1 MVNLEWYRTFKAIYE
16 KGTLTAA
23 AEALFISQP
32 GVSLHLSS
40 LENYVGAKLFDRV
53 AKKMV
58 PTERGKVLYNG
69 IIEPLLKLEE
79 IEELIHKST
88 KEDIPTISIGMC
100 FETFQH
106 ILEKYLHTLNFNV
119 ISSFSDYQ
127 DLLKKLEKG
136 IVDIVITPHKTE
148 IKGIKYL
155 PIGKEMIVLIGSKE
169 IDKQAF
175 NSVLKTKDKSNILQF
190 FKGEKWYGASSDN
203 EHFKRFWQVNF
214 NSLPDFRAN
223 YIVPNFKSIINSLCI
238 GSGLAI
244 VPDFLC
250 KKEVEEGKLQILWKG
265 EAPITNQL
273 YFAYR
278 KNSIYENQ
286 LKKILTIFEKEMGI
300 AAK

>member
-1 MVNLEWYRTFKAIYE
+1 MVNLEWYRTYKAIYD

-40 LENYVGAKLFDRV
+40 LENHVGTKLFDRV

-58 PTERGKVLYNG
+58 ATEQGKVLYNALY
-69 IIEPLLKLEE
+69 EPLLKLEE
-79 IEELIHKST
+79 IEKRFQKST
-88 KEDIPTISIGMC
+88 ELEVPTINIGMC

-106 ILEKYLHTLNFNV
+106 ILERHLHTLNFNI

-127 DLLKKLEKG
+127 NLLKDLEKG
-136 IVDIVITPHKTE
+136 FMDVVITPKKID
-148 IKGIKYL
+148 IKGIVYE
-155 PIGKEMIVLIGSKE
+155 PIASETIVLIGSAD
-169 IDKQAF
+169 IDKVVF
-175 NSVLKTKDKSNILQF
+175 TNEIKKRSIVDLKLFLREK
-190 FKGEKWYGASSDN
+190 KWYGASSDN
-203 EHFKRFWQVNF
+203 EHTKRFWQANF

-223 YIVPNFKSIINSLCI
+223 YIVPNFKSIINSLSY

-250 KKEVEEGKLQILWKG
+250 QKEIENNKLQLLWKG
-265 EAPITNQL
+265 NSPIVNKL

-278 KNSIYENQ
+278 KNSIYKKQ
-286 LKKILTIFEKEMGI
+286 LDKILNIFKEEMS
-300 AAK
+300 

>member
-1 MVNLEWYRTFKAIYE
+1 MVNLEWYRTYKAIYD

-40 LENYVGAKLFDRV
+40 LENYVGAKLFDRI

-58 PTERGKVLYNG
+58 PTEQGKVLYNALC
-69 IIEPLLKLEE
+69 EPLLRLEE
-79 IEELIHKST
+79 IEKRFQKST
-88 KEDIPTISIGMC
+88 ELEVPTINIGMC

-106 ILEKYLHTLNFNV
+106 ILEKHLHTFNFNM

-127 DLLKKLEKG
+127 NLLKDLEKG
-136 IVDIVITPHKTE
+136 FMDVVITPKKID
-148 IKGIKYL
+148 IKGVVFE
-155 PIGKEMIVLIGSKE
+155 PIARETIVLIGSAD
-169 IDKQAF
+169 IDKVAF
-175 NSVLKTKDKSNILQF
+175 ENEIKTRDLSHLKQF
-190 FKGEKWYGASSDN
+190 LREKKWYGASSDN
-203 EHFKRFWQVNF
+203 EHSKRFWQANF

-223 YIVPNFKSIINSLCI
+223 YIVPNFKSIINSLCY

-250 KKEVEEGKLQILWKG
+250 KKEIEDNKLQLLWKG
-265 EAPITNQL
+265 NSPIINQL

-278 KNSIYENQ
+278 KNSIYKNQ
-286 LKKILTIFEKEMGI
+286 LDEILHVFKLDLN
-300 AAK
+300 